1 MTSCDRHNAHWTGHR
16 TEHCCSCGNTF
27 TGTTAGDK
35 HRVGDHAVFVGPSRR
50 RCLTADE
57 MLAKGMDYTVNAF
70 GTMIWGTGQ
79 AHRSQFWALQDDPGL
94 RTGQPEGNH
103 PQSAPATLSEMGVG

>member
-16 TEHCCSCGNTF
+16 TEHCCSCGMTF

-35 HRVGDHAVFVGPSRR
+35 HRTGDHAVFVGPNRR

-57 MLAKGMDYTVNAF
+57 MLAKGMDYTVNAH
-70 GTMIWGTGQ
+70 GTPIWGTGRAQ
-79 AHRSQFWALQDDPGL
+79 EGSFWLAPDAPGL
-94 RTGQPEGNH
+94 RTGAPEGNH
-103 PQSAPATLSEMGVG
+103 PQTGVQAVTEMVG